1 MKNEIRDFNLRYP
14 FVNPL
19 DGNESDDQNDNQRD
33 SSDEYDSDDSL
44 DEPRR
49 PRVLFGMR

>member
-1 MKNEIRDFNLRYP
+1 MKKEIRDFNLRYP

-19 DGNESDDQNDNQRD
+19 DGNESDDQRD

-44 DEPRR
+44 EEPAPLR
-49 PRVLFGMR
+49 PRPAFGRFF